1 MTRTASRLLPF
12 DQQARI
18 AMQNIKTHYEQIPV
32 AAVKQLLKK
41 VVPIDDKHVVDD
53 WRVLARRAQNEPDN
67 DKMIEL
73 IQQVIVK
80 FNEEKVRT
88 RSAERARDRAASRIS
103 RM

>member
-1 MTRTASRLLPF
+1 
-12 DQQARI
+12 
-18 AMQNIKTHYEQIPV
+18 MQNIKTHYEQIPV
-32 AAVKQLLKK
+32 AAVKQLVEK
-41 VVPIDDKHVVDD
+41 VIPIDVVDD

-88 RSAERARDRAASRIS
+88 RSAERARSRAVSRIS